1 MLLTTQGGTTLAI
14 NECEAASPKPLKR
27 YDPEWQTSVRTY
39 SIIGGHEFN
48 KNHCDD
54 CSQDGRLGIYR
65 VPPEGVASITAAS
78 SRLPLSR
85 MPMQQR
91 LISTPLQKP
100 AQKIVARLSQGET
113 GPLAQSVQGRSLT
126 PGR

>member
-1 MLLTTQGGTTLAI
+1 MLLTNQGGTTLAI

-27 YDPEWQTSVRTY
+27 YDPEWQTSVSTY
-39 SIIGGHEFN
+39 SIIGGQEFN

-85 MPMQQR
+85 MPMQ
-91 LISTPLQKP
+91 
-100 AQKIVARLSQGET
+100 
-113 GPLAQSVQGRSLT
+113 
-126 PGR
+126 